1 MLESAS
7 RRSRRR
13 RHHREA
19 QAATQ
24 RGRQPHRLPDGRQQR
39 QLAFLSGR
47 SRQRRARGLPVPAI
61 RAAVRELR
69 RVARHDPQFRP
80 KTDVWERLAATS
92 HERFEAMID
101 LTPPSTLRRACRFV
115 ALFLGVLTVISA
127 GSTPAHA
134 VVELNITQGNIQ
146 PMPIAIPDFA
156 SDGSID
162 AKSAQEISDVVSNDL
177 KSSGLFLPI
186 DPAAFIEKGLDVA
199 RAPRFEDW
207 RPINAQALVVGRIG
221 NSDGKLRAEFRL
233 WDVLSGKQLAGEQF
247 FTRVR
252 EARRVGHIIA
262 DVMYER
268 ITGDKVYLLNIET
281 GQKEIVGTFPGMTFA
296 PRFSPDGQRIVMS
309 LEQGGAANIYAMDLR
324 SRSTVQ
330 LTNSQAINTSPC
342 YAPDGRQIVFQSDRD
357 GSQQIYVMNANG
369 SNQRRI
375 SSGGGSYS
383 TPVWSPRGDLIAFT
397 KQAGGQF
404 LIGVMKPDGSG
415 ERGLTEGFHNEGP
428 TWAPNGRVLMFF
440 RESPGASGGPRL
452 FSIDLTGYNERLVAT
467 PSFGSDPAWSP
478 LIN

>member
-1 MLESAS
+1 M
-7 RRSRRR
+7 
-13 RHHREA
+13 
-19 QAATQ
+19 
-24 RGRQPHRLPDGRQQR
+24 
-39 QLAFLSGR
+39 
-47 SRQRRARGLPVPAI
+47 
-61 RAAVRELR
+61 
-69 RVARHDPQFRP
+69 
-80 KTDVWERLAATS
+80 
-92 HERFEAMID
+92 
-101 LTPPSTLRRACRFV
+101 
-115 ALFLGVLTVISA
+115 
-127 GSTPAHA
+127 
-134 VVELNITQGNIQ
+134 VELNITQGNIQ
-146 PMPIAIPDFA
+146 AMPIAIPDFA

-162 AKSAQEISDVVSNDL
+162 ANAAREISNVVANDL

-186 DPAAFIEKGLDVA
+186 DQAAFIEKGLDVT

-207 RPINAQALVVGRIG
+207 RPINAQALVVGKIG

-247 FTRVR
+247 FTRPKD
-252 EARRVGHIIA
+252 ARRVGHIIA
-262 DVMYER
+262 DVIYER
-268 ITGDKVYLLNIET
+268 ITGEKGYFDTRVVFVDESGPKDKRVKRLAIMDQDGHNVRLLTTGKDLVLTPRFSPSTQEITYMSFEGGTPKVYLLNIET

-296 PRFSPDGQRIVMS
+296 PRFSPDGQRIIMS
-309 LEQGGAANIYAMDLR
+309 LEQAGAANIYAMDLR
-324 SRSTVQ
+324 SRRTTQ
-330 LTNSQAINTSPC
+330 LTNSPAINTSPS

-357 GSQQIYVMNANG
+357 GRQQIYVMNANG
-369 SNQRRI
+369 SGQRRI
-375 SSGGGSYS
+375 SSGSGSYS

-415 ERGLTEGFHNEGP
+415 ERVLTEGFHNEGP

-440 RESPGASGGPRL
+440 RESPGAAGGPRL

>member
-1 MLESAS
+1 
-7 RRSRRR
+7 
-13 RHHREA
+13 
-19 QAATQ
+19 
-24 RGRQPHRLPDGRQQR
+24 
-39 QLAFLSGR
+39 
-47 SRQRRARGLPVPAI
+47 
-61 RAAVRELR
+61 
-69 RVARHDPQFRP
+69 
-80 KTDVWERLAATS
+80 
-92 HERFEAMID
+92 MID
-101 LTPPSTLRRACRFV
+101 LTPFATLRRACRFV
-115 ALFLGVLTVISA
+115 ALFLGVLTFISA
-127 GSTPAHA
+127 GLTPAHA

-162 AKSAQEISDVVSNDL
+162 AKSAREISDVVSNDL

-262 DVMYER
+262 DVIYER
-268 ITGDKVYLLNIET
+268 ITGEKGYFDTRVVFVDESGPKDKRVKRLAIMDQDGYNVRLLTTGKDLVLTPRFSPSTQEITYMSFAGDDPKVYLLNIET

-415 ERGLTEGFHNEGP
+415 ERVLTEGFHNEGP